1 MISFQASLLRGIVPL
16 VLVSAGAVY
25 VLDAWR
31 EFRIKQELSQRVVR
45 RGAELVAERFD
56 QVLSEARLGAQ
67 LLATGGPAGDLPNQ
81 VERIAATPLNA
92 TPRRDARRLP
102 RAAAR
107 PRALSQPHR
116 ESDGVG

>member
-1 MISFQASLLRGIVPL
+1 SPPTRSTTAALLPPARLDGRRRMISFQASLLRGIVPL

-25 VLDAWR
+25 ALDAWR

-67 LLATGGPAGDLPNQ
+67 LLATGGPAGDLLSH
-81 VERIAATPLNA
+81 VER
-92 TPRRDARRLP
+92 
-102 RAAAR
+102 
-107 PRALSQPHR
+107 
-116 ESDGVG
+116 